1 MIYMK
6 PRRQYSKEFKQEAVT
21 SVLKGE
27 KTIKQIAY
35 ELGIHANMLS
45 RWKRE
50 YLADDEQSFPG
61 SGHLHDPEEERYRAL
76 ERENRSLREER
87 DILKK
92 VVSIFSKDPR

>member
-1 MIYMK
+1 MIYQK
-6 PRRQYSKEFKQEAVT
+6 PRRPHSKEFKKEAVGL
-21 SVLKGE
+21 VLKGE

-45 RWKRE
+45 RWKNE
-50 YLADDEQSFPG
+50 YLSDEEHSFPG
-61 SGHLHDPEEERYRAL
+61 AGHLQDPDEARMRAL
-76 ERENRSLREER
+76 ERELRSVQEER